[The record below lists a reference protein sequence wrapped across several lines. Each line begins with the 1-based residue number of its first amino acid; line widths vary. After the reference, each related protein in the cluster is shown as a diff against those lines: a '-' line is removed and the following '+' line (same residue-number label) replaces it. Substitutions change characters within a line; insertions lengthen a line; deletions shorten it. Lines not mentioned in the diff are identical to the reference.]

1 MSRLIF
7 CHRTGLKLKQFL
19 PKRQVR
25 DNAFAG
31 GKVGNLL
38 KFPGSKGQ
46 ANAGEAKG
54 TDGTMS
60 AIESL
65 NGSPEQGQVFDV
77 TQRIQDRQAE
87 DRRRVKRVVM
97 NEFISAHVN
106 VNGRGLVKIAIK
118 DIHDG
123 GLAFDIDER
132 QGQFTR
138 GETLEVR
145 FYLNHETYF
154 KFNVQVAHSSFVENE
169 GVYRHG
175 TAFIGESLNNVALHH
190 FTQFMQTISASL
202 RTDTGDR
209 IVSNIYS

>member
-1 MSRLIF
+1 MGDI
-7 CHRTGLKLKQFL
+7 
-19 PKRQVR
+19 
-25 DNAFAG
+25 
-31 GKVGNLL
+31 L
-38 KFPGSKGQ
+38 KFPGSKVQ
-46 ANAGEAKG
+46 SQTSEANGVENAP
-54 TDGTMS
+54 
-60 AIESL
+60 ESPAPAPDEGRVL
-65 NGSPEQGQVFDV
+65 DV
-77 TQRIQDRQAE
+77 TQRIQERQAE
-87 DRRRVKRVVM
+87 DRRRVKRVVL
-97 NEFISAHVN
+97 NEFISAHVF
-106 VNGRGLVKIAIK
+106 VAGRGLVKITMK

-138 GETLEVR
+138 GETLEIR

-169 GVYRHG
+169 SVYRHG

-190 FTQFMQTISASL
+190 FTQFLQTISASL